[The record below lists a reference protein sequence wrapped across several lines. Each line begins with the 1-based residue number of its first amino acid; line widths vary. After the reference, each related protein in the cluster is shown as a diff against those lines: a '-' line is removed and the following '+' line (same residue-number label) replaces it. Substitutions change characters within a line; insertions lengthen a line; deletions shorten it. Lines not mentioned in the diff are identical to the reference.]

1 MNVSGHFTGGDGTR
15 AVRAGLPEP
24 VKYEPTLPGPVF
36 AAHFH
41 LPGEPTGPYTY
52 GRDENPTWTHLEAAI
67 GELEA
72 PGQDGVE
79 TLVFASGM
87 AAISSVLFSQ
97 LRAGD
102 VVVLP
107 SDGYQVLPLVRAQL
121 EAYGV
126 EVRTAPT
133 GGDAQ
138 LDVLD
143 GAKLLWIESPSNPGL
158 DVCDI
163 RRLVEAAHA
172 RGALVAVDNT
182 LATPLGQ
189 RPLELGADFSVAS
202 GTKQLTGHGDVLLGY
217 VTGRA
222 GEPMT
227 AVRRWRK
234 IVGAIPGPMEAWLA
248 HRSIATLQLRV
259 ERQNATALLVAEA
272 LRQRPEV
279 TGLRYPGCPATRRAR
294 SPRGRLRRFGCVV
307 SFTLPTRARADRFLE
322 ALRLVDNTTARRG
335 AVHGR
340 GAARTLS
347 GAGTRCRRAS
357 SGCRWAPRIPRTS
370 WRICCGRWTSR
381 RTDRPPG
388 GPHRIPATSSAACR
402 FPGGPYRDPGDA
414 AYRTGSRVAPGRP
427 PPTGAELLRGAQSGR
442 HSMSPIGHV
451 SRCFT
456 WNQLGHISPMTVRP
470 VVKRTA
476 RAVLLDGDDPILI
489 KRTKPGVDPYWV
501 TPGGG
506 VEPGDPTVVH
516 ALHREVYEELGAKIT
531 DVVPCFVDTVEHI
544 GEDAC
549 FTGRQGAALLR
560 LPAELMDSGLL
571 GTVPR
576 WSIPRASTRSCG
588 CRSPW
593 SGSPPSTWCRCRCG
607 TTWTGTSR
615 AYGPCT
621 RRIWAERG

>member
-1 MNVSGHFTGGDGTR
+1 MNESPQGERPEGPGEGTR

-24 VKYEPTLPGPVF
+24 VKHEPTLPGPVF

-52 GRDENPTWTHLEAAI
+52 GRDENPTWTHLERAI

-72 PGQDGVE
+72 PGRDGVE

-102 VVVLP
+102 TVVLP
-107 SDGYQVLPLVRAQL
+107 DDGYQVLPMVRAQL
-121 EAYGV
+121 EAYGI

-158 DVCDI
+158 EVCDI

-227 AVRRWRK
+227 SVRRWRK

-259 ERQNATALLVAEA
+259 DRQNATAMTLAEA
-272 LRQRPEV
+272 LLGRPEV
-279 TGLRYPGCPATRRAR
+279 SGLRYPGLPDDPSHKVASQQMRRY
-294 SPRGRLRRFGCVV
+294 GCVI
-307 SFTLPTRARADRFLE
+307 SFTLPTRARAERFLE
-322 ALRLVDNTTARRG
+322 ELRFVEDATSFGGVRSTAERRG
-335 AVHGR
+335 
-340 GAARTLS
+340 
-347 GAGTRCRRAS
+347 
-357 SGCRWAPRIPRTS
+357 RW
-370 WRICCGRWTSR
+370 G
-381 RTDRPPG
+381 
-388 GPHRIPATSSAACR
+388 
-402 FPGGPYRDPGDA
+402 GDA
-414 AYRTGSRVAPGRP
+414 VPEGFIRLSV
-427 PPTGAELLRGAQSGR
+427 GAEDPEDLVADVLRALEES
-442 HSMSPIGHV
+442 
-451 SRCFT
+451 
-456 WNQLGHISPMTVRP
+456 
-470 VVKRTA
+470 A
-476 RAVLLDGDDPILI
+476 R
-489 KRTKPGVDPYWV
+489 
-501 TPGGG
+501 
-506 VEPGDPTVVH
+506 
-516 ALHREVYEELGAKIT
+516 
-531 DVVPCFVDTVEHI
+531 
-544 GEDAC
+544 
-549 FTGRQGAALLR
+549 
-560 LPAELMDSGLL
+560 
-571 GTVPR
+571 
-576 WSIPRASTRSCG
+576 
-588 CRSPW
+588 
-593 SGSPPSTWCRCRCG
+593 
-607 TTWTGTSR
+607 
-615 AYGPCT
+615 
-621 RRIWAERG
+621 